1 MKSRPALFLV
11 SLLIYMLGLDFIDH
25 RALFLVSLLIYML
38 GLDFIDN
45 RALFLVSL
53 LIYMLGLIK
62 RLTKNNA
69 LLSMKSRPNM

>member
-1 MKSRPALFLV
+1 MKSTPN
-11 SLLIYMLGLDFIDH
+11 MGLDFIDN

-53 LIYMLGLIK
+53 LIYMLDLDFID
-62 RLTKNNA
+62 
-69 LLSMKSRPNM
+69 M